1 MQLDQKA
8 KQYLDLKDT
17 EKKTKADI
25 ATINSEFK
33 QHLKEV
39 NQTEVKTD
47 NFEIKVAERVTETFN
62 NEKLLERCKELNA
75 LHLIKTIEVVDME
88 AFQKTLYDGEIE
100 PTLFKDCIETK
111 VAEVLTVKAVK

>member
-8 KQYLDLKDT
+8 KQYLELKDT

-33 QHLKEV
+33 QYLKDNTTAV
-39 NQTEVKTD
+39 VKTSNYEVKLS
-47 NFEIKVAERVTETFN
+47 ERVTENFIAD
-62 NEKLLERCKELNA
+62 KLLERCKELNA
-75 LHLIKTIEVVDME
+75 LHLIKTIEVVDMD

-111 VAEVLTVKAVK
+111 VAEVLTVKVVK